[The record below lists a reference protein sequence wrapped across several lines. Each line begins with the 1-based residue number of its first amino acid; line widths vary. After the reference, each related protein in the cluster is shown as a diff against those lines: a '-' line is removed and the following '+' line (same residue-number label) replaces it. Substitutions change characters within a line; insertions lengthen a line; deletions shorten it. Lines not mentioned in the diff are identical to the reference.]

1 MTKVQKLKVW
11 SKKGPGMSLQKGS
24 KVFKKGPDM
33 SLLKSKKGPGM
44 SLLRSR
50 KGPGMSLLRSK
61 VFKAM
66 KMKLCFKSIEL
77 RMVPWLLDLH
87 LLGKFIFDP

>member
-1 MTKVQKLKVW
+1 MTKVPKLKVW

-24 KVFKKGPDM
+24 KVFK
-33 SLLKSKKGPGM
+33 GPGM
-44 SLLRSR
+44 SLLKSR